1 MNPIPTTPNLSSS
14 TQIPQSA
21 AAAAGARGAAIQK
34 LLPFVTLAALF
45 IILAVAS
52 PHFLTTTN
60 LSSVVRQTAVINI
73 MALGMTLIIVSGGID
88 LSVGAILAFSMCV
101 GTLAL
106 EKGQPILAGVAAGVL
121 TGAAWGLVNG
131 LLTTRLRINPFIVTL
146 GTLGIVR
153 GLALILTNGLPVHE
167 IPRGFSFLGE
177 GNLLGVP
184 FVLWI
189 LVVCAIGMHIVMEHT
204 KLGRYAFAIGSNP
217 DAAFYA
223 GIPVAFHTT
232 AVYMIGGML
241 TGLAGMIE
249 ASRLMT
255 GQPTAGQ
262 GYELQAIAAVVIG
275 GGSLRG
281 GEGSVVG
288 TLVGAFIMGLLSN
301 GSDLLGISPYLQQAI
316 IGAVIILAV
325 SFDELRKRR
334 GIA

>member
-1 MNPIPTTPNLSSS
+1 M
-14 TQIPQSA
+14 
-21 AAAAGARGAAIQK
+21 IQR
-34 LLPFVTLAALF
+34 LLPALSLIVLFVALS
-45 IILAVAS
+45 IAS
-52 PHFLTTTN
+52 PHFLTRTN

-73 MALGMTLIIVSGGID
+73 MALGMTMVIIAGGID
-88 LSVGAILAFSMCV
+88 LSVGAILAMGGLL
-101 GTLAL
+101 GTMAM
-106 EKGQPILAGVAAGVL
+106 ERGYPIGAGVAIGILAGL
-121 TGAAWGLVNG
+121 FWGFANG
-131 LLTTRLRINPFIVTL
+131 FLTTRLGIAPFIVTL

-153 GLALILTNGLPVHE
+153 GLALIISNGLPVHK
-167 IPRGFSFLGE
+167 IPQQFSYLGE

-189 LVVCAIGMHIVMEHT
+189 LVACAAITHFLLEYT
-204 KLGRYAFAIGSNP
+204 RLGRYAFAIGSNP
-217 DAAFYA
+217 EAAFYS

-232 AVYMIGGML
+232 AVYAICGML

-262 GYELQAIAAVVIG
+262 GYELQVIAAVVIG

-281 GEGSVVG
+281 GEGSVIG
-288 TLVGAFIMGLLSN
+288 TLIGAFIMGLLSN

-325 SFDELRKRR
+325 TVDELRKRKLA
-334 GIA
+334 G

>member
-1 MNPIPTTPNLSSS
+1 M
-14 TQIPQSA
+14 
-21 AAAAGARGAAIQK
+21 IQR
-34 LLPFVTLAALF
+34 LLPFGTLLALF
-45 IILAVAS
+45 IGLSIAT
-52 PHFLTTTN
+52 PNFLTETN
-60 LSSVVRQTAVINI
+60 ISSVIRQTAVINI
-73 MALGMTLIIVSGGID
+73 MALGMTMIIVAGGID
-88 LSVGAILAFSMCV
+88 LSVGSILAFGGLV
-101 GTLAL
+101 GTMAL
-106 EKGQPILAGVAAGVL
+106 EQGYPIPVGIFIGILGGMF
-121 TGAAWGLVNG
+121 WGFVNG
-131 LLTTRLRINPFIVTL
+131 FLTTRLKINPFIVTL

-153 GLALILTNGLPVHE
+153 GITLIISNGLPVHQ
-167 IPRGFSFLGE
+167 IPQGFSYLGE
-177 GNLLGVP
+177 GTLGGVP

-189 LVVCAIGMHIVMEHT
+189 LLICAVAVHLIMEHT

-217 DAAFYA
+217 DAAYYA

-232 AVYMIGGML
+232 AVYAIGGML

-281 GEGSVVG
+281 GEGTVIG
-288 TLVGAFIMGLLSN
+288 TLVGALIMGLLAN

-325 SFDELRKRR
+325 TVDEVRKRK
-334 GIA
+334 AT